1 MDSDGSLTKSWYTD
15 PTAQQKIL
23 LIFLLQHGISFCLQ
37 LLQKDKMHYIYGIFY
52 TYSDLKTL
60 SSSVQHTILLDSP
73 LTGK

>member
-1 MDSDGSLTKSWYTD
+1 MQILRDA
-15 PTAQQKIL
+15 TAQQKIL
-23 LIFLLQHGISFCLQ
+23 LIFLLQHEVSFCLQ
-37 LLQKDKMHYIYGIFY
+37 LLQKDKMNHIYGIFY